1 MKKIVCCV
9 MLAGASLA
17 GAEIQSSVVDAPV
30 VGVEPIVQVVTD
42 RIPHETCRDERVKVV
57 VQGGHGHSTTPP
69 ILGAIIGGTV
79 GGALGS
85 DSRHQPLIAGAG
97 AALGASIG
105 HDVSHQRSAHSYYT
119 TEQFCQVDYE
129 LRDREEVVGY
139 RVSYRYGDSIYHTRT
154 AAPPGETIRVRV
166 ELQPLD

>member
-1 MKKIVCCV
+1 MRTVFACTITA
-9 MLAGASLA
+9 LATCAR
-17 GAEIQSSVVDAPV
+17 AETHAVVIDAPV
-30 VGVEPIVQVVTD
+30 VGVEPIAQVVTD

-105 HDVSHQRSAHSYYT
+105 HDVSHQRNAQSYYV
-119 TEQFCQVDYE
+119 TEQFCEVDYE

-139 RVSYRYGDSIYHTRT
+139 RVGYRYGDSIYHTRT
-154 AAPPGETIRVRV
+154 AAHPGETIRVRV

>member
-1 MKKIVCCV
+1 MRTVLSCAA
-9 MLAGASLA
+9 LAAASIA
-17 GAEIQSSVVDAPV
+17 WADTQAVVVDAPV
-30 VGVEPIVQVVTD
+30 VGVDPIVQVVTD

-105 HDVSHQRSAHSYYT
+105 HDVSHQRNAHSYYV
-119 TEQFCQVDYE
+119 TEEFCEVDYE

-139 RVSYRYGDSIYHTRT
+139 RVSYRYGDSIYQTRT
-154 AAPPGETIRVRV
+154 ATRPGETIRLRV

>member
-1 MKKIVCCV
+1 MRTVFTCTMALVATC
-9 MLAGASLA
+9 AR
-17 GAEIQSSVVDAPV
+17 AETNAVVIEAPV
-30 VGVEPIVQVVTD
+30 VGADPIVQVVTD

-105 HDVSHQRSAHSYYT
+105 HDVSHQQNAHSYYT
-119 TEQFCQVDYE
+119 TEKYCEVDYE

-154 AAPPGETIRVRV
+154 AAHPGETIRVRV